1 VILELGER
9 MRRREFI
16 GWLGGAAA
24 TWPLAAR
31 AQQGERVRRI
41 GVLPKWEGPRAQ
53 RGLPAASLR
62 FAEGCDAQR
71 DKEGPGRA
79 GALGSN
85 EETHLAR
92 IIHGGVDFL
101 EVSGD

>member
-1 VILELGER
+1 VT
-9 MRRREFI
+9 RRAFI
-16 GWLGGAAA
+16 TLLGGAEAA
-24 TWPLAAR
+24 WPLAAR

-41 GVLPKWEGPRAQ
+41 GVLPKWEGPHAQ

-85 EETHLAR
+85 EETHLE
-92 IIHGGVDFL
+92 GEL
-101 EVSGD
+101 